1 MTSPNTTGISGR
13 PAVAVALLLGI
24 VGLSACSTEPAS
36 SDGPYAAEFDRAR
49 NESVTDFQRE
59 VLTDNVISDEEFR
72 EVRQR
77 YVDCLSDAGMQVKA
91 LADGSYEFA
100 TTPTAEEDVAE
111 RQCALETTMSVEA
124 LYYSIRTNPQ
134 NEDFSLL
141 TVECLQRQD
150 VVDASFT
157 KQDWDRFVSAFA
169 AVAGGESGEA
179 TPPEADLPTLPGGVQ
194 MDDARVQE
202 CSTNPLGL

>member
-1 MTSPNTTGISGR
+1 M
-13 PAVAVALLLGI
+13 
-24 VGLSACSTEPAS
+24 
-36 SDGPYAAEFDRAR
+36 DD
-49 NESVTDFQRE
+49 
-59 VLTDNVISDEEFR
+59 VISDEEFR

-77 YVDCLSDAGMQVKA
+77 YVDCLSNAGMQVKA

-100 TTPTAEEDVAE
+100 TPPTPEQDVAE
-111 RQCALETTMSVEA
+111 RQCSLETTMSIEA

-141 TVECLQRQD
+141 TVKCLQKQE

-157 KQDWDRFVSAFA
+157 KQDWDQFVSAFA
-169 AVAGGESGEA
+169 AVAGGGGGEA
-179 TPPEADLPTLPGGVQ
+179 APPEADLPTLPGGIE
-194 MDDARVQE
+194 MDDPRVQE